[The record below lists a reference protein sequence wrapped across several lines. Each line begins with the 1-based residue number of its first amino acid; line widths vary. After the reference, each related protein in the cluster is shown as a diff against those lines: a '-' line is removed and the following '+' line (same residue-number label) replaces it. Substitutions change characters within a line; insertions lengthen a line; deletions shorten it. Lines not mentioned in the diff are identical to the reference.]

1 MGKVTKIPW
10 AEGTWNP
17 WYGCHKVSAGCLHCY
32 AERDMKAYGK
42 DPTVV
47 TRSKTTF
54 NDPLKWKEPR
64 HILVCSWSD
73 FFIEEADKW
82 REEAWEVMRRAPQ
95 HIYMLLTKRAELIW
109 KGLPDD
115 WEPAAYPNV
124 WLGVSVEDQYRYNRI
139 ERVRRVPARVHFASC
154 EPLLGR
160 LPGMPLEHME
170 WVIVGG
176 ESGPHHRPMDPE
188 WVREIRDQCV
198 LSHVPFFFKQWSALR
213 PGGDRL
219 LDGKIWDQYPNCVPT
234 LEIHP

>member
-1 MGKVTKIPW
+1 MT
-10 AEGTWNP
+10 
-17 WYGCHKVSAGCLHCY
+17 
-32 AERDMKAYGK
+32 AYGK

-64 HILVCSWSD
+64 RIFVCPWSD
-73 FFIEEADKW
+73 FFIEGADAW
-82 REEAWEVMRRAPQ
+82 RGEAWEVMRRAPQ
-95 HIYMLLTKRAELIW
+95 HIYILLTKRAEWIW

-124 WLGVSVEDQYRYNRI
+124 WLGVTVEDQYHYNRI
-139 ERVRRVPARVHFASC
+139 ERLVRVPARVHLISG

-160 LPGMPLEHME
+160 LPNMPLEHVE

-176 ESGPHHRPMDPE
+176 ESGPNHRPME
-188 WVREIRDQCV
+188 AAWVREIRDKCV

-213 PGGDRL
+213 PGGNRL
-219 LDGKIWDQYPNCVPT
+219 LDGKIWDQYP
-234 LEIHP
+234 

>member
-1 MGKVTKIPW
+1 MLTLLCGTRYEGLWQGSYSGDSKQNYLRRS
-10 AEGTWNP
+10 AEMEGVET
-17 WYGCHKVSAGCLHCY
+17 YLGL
-32 AERDMKAYGK
+32 
-42 DPTVV
+42 
-47 TRSKTTF
+47 F
-54 NDPLKWKEPR
+54 
-64 HILVCSWSD
+64 IWSD

-82 REEAWEVMRRAPQ
+82 REEAWEVMRKGPQ

-124 WLGVSVEDQYRYNRI
+124 WLGVSVEDQYRFNRI

-154 EPLLGR
+154 EPLLGP

-188 WVREIRDQCV
+188 WVRQIRNQCI
-198 LSHVPFFFKQWSALR
+198 LSHVPFFFKQWGGLR
-213 PGGDRL
+213 PGGNRL
-219 LDGKIWDQYPNCVPT
+219 LDGKIWDQYPNLVRT
-234 LEIHP
+234 LEIAP